1 MNSLAKEDNIRDL
14 KESLQRLPEDLDR
27 TYDDALERIKN
38 QDSRK
43 VARAEQVLKLINCAN
58 RPLRLEELRQALSI
72 REGDTSLDTDALPRA
87 ESLISTCCGLVVV
100 EDESQIVRLVH
111 YTAEEYFT
119 RKAERYRNP
128 EAHAFFACT
137 LITYLS
143 FTQFEGWSLEDAA
156 RREQENLEKDL
167 KSTDNVQASE
177 LCMTK
182 FLRDN
187 VLVSYGAES
196 LSYHARK
203 AFTNFAYDPS
213 SCSTPNSMQN
223 SKADALWT
231 LNRLMLD
238 FLQKQDSIA
247 CLNEAVN
254 FCLSRSKKFNWSYS
268 VYGPTNVT
276 GLHMAAL
283 FGIKHLV
290 DYYLY
295 QGANIDARDSDGNT
309 ALHKA
314 SENGHVAVVQV
325 LLDSGATVSLQDT
338 CGRDALLWA
347 VFNNRLS
354 VARLLLQNGADSRAC
369 TSSYEHKTS
378 YDYATMYGYEEML
391 EILVRHE
398 SDVSGVH
405 ERMKS
410 ALYRASEYR
419 QEGVVRLLIR
429 RAKDWNIP
437 KQHLTVA
444 MALTAKSGSVAL
456 MKMLFDAGAVVNP
469 PLLLL
474 GDSPPEINLPLHEA
488 VNSDHPNCVTW
499 LLANGADAN
508 ALGAEGDSA
517 LVEIC
522 RKHFYSIFYMIP
534 IAPYP
539 LRNVYTIPIVHH
551 LLENGADPSMVDTKF
566 GRTSLEW
573 AVIAGDADIVRR
585 LLQREE
591 CSGEQRSLMLYLTN
605 IYHSMERT
613 NDEYVDQLLCEEQV
627 HELGTLSRLLL
638 IDIPADRGYERV
650 VRKFLEIGASLE
662 VEDPW
667 GMTALHLAGQKGH
680 VAIVELLLAKGANIN
695 SGDLTKDVTP
705 LMIAARAGNTD
716 IVELLLRRGADIGAF
731 SEACFYGCSALAQ
744 AIGQGHIATATLLL
758 EKGANPNGQFRGSD
772 RSTLFHHVA
781 RNRRDYDYDYDYS
794 TRKQTSRQPSVF
806 GLSPDL
812 VRSTVDVLLKKGA
825 DQEATDTDDRTPL
838 ALAVRWC
845 NLGVARLLTE
855 RGANLEARDTDDR
868 TPLAL
873 AARWYNLGVAQLLM
887 ERGANLEAK
896 DKFGC
901 TPLVLAVSNGYLK
914 VVQFLL
920 DKGANPH
927 SFSPSR
933 TRRDKYVSEDDF
945 RRAAK
950 LVLEAQSKTIGTS
963 IQQTVQKLPT
973 RQETGPLPKLSPD
986 SDTASEI
993 LDRENFHT
1001 EKSTADRRNSL

>member
-38 QDSRK
+38 QDSRR
-43 VARAEQVLKLINCAN
+43 VARAEQVLKLINCAR
-58 RPLRLEELRQALSI
+58 RPLKLEELRQALSI
-72 REGDTSLDTDALPRA
+72 REGDNSLDTDALPIA
-87 ESLISTCCGLVVV
+87 DSLISTCCGLVVV

-128 EAHAFFACT
+128 EAHAFFACN

-143 FTQFEGWSLEDAA
+143 FTQFEGWSLEDTAY
-156 RREQENLEKDL
+156 REQEDLEKHL
-167 KSTDNVQASE
+167 KATDNVEASK

-187 VLVSYGAES
+187 ALVGYGAES
-196 LSYHARK
+196 LGYHARK
-203 AFTNFAYDPS
+203 AFTNLAHDPS
-213 SCSTPNSMQN
+213 SCSTANNVQS

-247 CLNEAVN
+247 CLNEVGN
-254 FCLSRSKKFNWSYS
+254 FCSSRSRKYNWSYY
-268 VYGPTNVT
+268 VYGPTDVT

-283 FGIKHLV
+283 FGIQHLV

-295 QGANIDARDSDGNT
+295 QGANIDARDSNGNT

-314 SENGHVAVVQV
+314 SKNGHATVVQV
-325 LLDSGATVSLQDT
+325 LLDSGATVSLQDRDR
-338 CGRDALLWA
+338 RDALLWA

-369 TSSYEHKTS
+369 PTFYEHSDS

-391 EILVRHE
+391 EILVGHE
-398 SDVSGVH
+398 VDVPRLN
-405 ERMKS
+405 ERIES
-410 ALYRASEYR
+410 VLYRASREGH
-419 QEGVVRLLIR
+419 EGVLRLLIR
-429 RAKDWNIP
+429 RAKDWNIS

-444 MALTAKSGSVAL
+444 MASAANRGRVAV
-456 MKMLFDAGAVVNP
+456 MKMLFEAGAVVNP
-469 PLLLL
+469 SLLLV
-474 GDSPPEINLPLHEA
+474 GDSPRETIFKKDVNPPLHEA
-488 VNSDHPNCVTW
+488 VNRDHLDCVAW

-517 LVEIC
+517 LVEKC
-522 RKHFYSIFYMIP
+522 RKHFDKGHQD
-534 IAPYP
+534 
-539 LRNVYTIPIVHH
+539 TIVILHH
-551 LLENGADPSMVDTKF
+551 LLEKGADPSMVDIKF

-573 AVIAGDADIVRR
+573 AVVAGDADIVEL
-585 LLQREE
+585 LLQFED
-591 CSGEQRSLMLYLTN
+591 CSADQKSLMLYLTS
-605 IYHSMERT
+605 IYHNTEQT

-627 HELGTLSRLLL
+627 HQLETLSRLLL
-638 IDIPADRGYERV
+638 IYIPADRGYERM
-650 VRKFLEIGASLE
+650 VRKFLESGASLK

-667 GMTALHLAGQKGH
+667 GMTALHLAAQGGH
-680 VAIVELLLAKGANIN
+680 LAIVELLLAEEANVN
-695 SGDLTKDVTP
+695 SRDRTEDVTP

-716 IVELLLRRGADIGAF
+716 IVELLLRHGADIGAF

-772 RSTLFHHVA
+772 RSTLIHSLLWNRFEYEKYDLLT
-781 RNRRDYDYDYDYS
+781 RNPKSRRLH
-794 TRKQTSRQPSVF
+794 VF
-806 GLSPDL
+806 GLSYDL
-812 VRSTVDVLLKKGA
+812 LRPIVDVLLKNGA
-825 DQEATDTDDRTPL
+825 DQEARNTDDQTPL
-838 ALAVRWC
+838 AFAVGD
-845 NLGVARLLTE
+845 L
-855 RGANLEARDTDDR
+855 NLE
-868 TPLAL
+868 
-873 AARWYNLGVAQLLM
+873 VAQLLT

-901 TPLVLAVSNGYLK
+901 TPLVLAIRTGSLRAVRL
-914 VVQFLL
+914 LL
-920 DKGANPH
+920 DKGANPY

-933 TRRDKYVSEDDF
+933 TLDYLDLSDDYV

-950 LVLEAQSKTIGTS
+950 LVLEAQSKIIGKS
-963 IQQTVQKLPT
+963 IELTVQKPPT
-973 RQETGPLPKLSPD
+973 KQEMGPLPTLFPD
-986 SDTASEI
+986 RDTASEI
-993 LDRENFHT
+993 LDREDFDAGG
-1001 EKSTADRRNSL
+1001 SIASRRNSI